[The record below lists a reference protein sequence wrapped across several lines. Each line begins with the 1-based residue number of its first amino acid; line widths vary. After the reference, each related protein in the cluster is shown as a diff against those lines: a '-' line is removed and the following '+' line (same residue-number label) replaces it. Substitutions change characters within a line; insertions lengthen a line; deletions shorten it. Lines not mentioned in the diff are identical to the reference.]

1 MRNIDIETLNEVNKQ
16 SGTYPIQLISL
27 ILNKAE
33 DSWLPNTF
41 YSQGDRFFIN
51 NNHYEVT
58 EDFTSGNNFDIN
70 TVSNL
75 NLYLTN
81 CYKSITHNN
90 NNYIAGAGLLKLS
103 PVEETQEVQS
113 TSINIELSA
122 VPITLLSLIEQN
134 KVIGGEVNIHQC
146 FFNTVTN
153 LVQGEVYHK
162 WSGALTSYD
171 HVEDNQ
177 QAVINVECKSIIGA
191 LISGKNGRFTSDTSI
206 KQFNQ
211 NDMSASYVASMVDF
225 NPSFGGEE

>member
-1 MRNIDIETLNEVNKQ
+1 MRDIDIETLNEVNKQ

-33 DSWLPNTF
+33 DSWLANTS
-41 YSQGDRFFIN
+41 YIQGDRFFIN

-58 EDFTSGNNFDIN
+58 ADFTSGNNFDIN
-70 TVSNL
+70 TASNL

-90 NNYIAGAGLLKLS
+90 NDYIAGAGLLKLS

-122 VPITLLSLIEQN
+122 VPITLLALIEQN

-153 LVQGEVYHK
+153 LVQGDVYHK

-211 NDMSASYVASMVDF
+211 NDMSASYIASMVDF